1 MPGFFLPGFL
11 LPQRIE
17 EVRDWTQQVIDW
29 PELPGKYMKYYED
42 EPNASGQRPLNR
54 IENFSPYHT
63 GLRKFCSESELTV
76 SLMELMGE
84 EDRQTNF
91 HNLLIFKFRRN

>member
-1 MPGFFLPGFL
+1 MKSPHLTPTQIKNFNLKGFAFLPGFL

-42 EPNASGQRPLNR
+42 DETNTAY
-54 IENFSPYHT
+54 E
-63 GLRKFCSESELTV
+63 
-76 SLMELMGE
+76 MD
-84 EDRQTNF
+84 EDEMKDMQE
-91 HNLLIFKFRRN
+91 